1 MPQSVSCQNALP
13 PDNLVDIR
21 TVTVDK
27 TLPQTKRLAD
37 FIRQIGNPYR
47 FRCGDMIVNIRFT
60 ENGPTMEECL
70 QGILR

>member
-1 MPQSVSCQNALP
+1 MSQSVSCPNALP

-21 TVTVDK
+21 TVAVDK